1 MNDFEQ
7 NSRREHDLHLP
18 IDPIDGLNGWLKEAE
33 EKGLPEPTAMTLAT
47 IGLDGKP
54 SARIVLYK
62 GTSPNSEGRRCP
74 RFVTNYESRKSQEIE
89 KNPDVALVF
98 HWTTLQ
104 RQIRVEGRAE
114 KISAAESDA
123 YFQKRARGSQIGAWA
138 SPQSQVIPNREMLD
152 RLVEETEARFAEG
165 PIPRPEFWGGWRVVP
180 TAIEF
185 WQGQTYRLHDR
196 IRYVWKGSAWV
207 TERLAP

>member
-1 MNDFEQ
+1 MPQSQADH
-7 NSRREHDLHLP
+7 EHDLQLP
-18 IDPIDGLNGWLKEAE
+18 VDPIDGLNLWLKEAE
-33 EKGLPEPTAMTLAT
+33 AKGLPEPTAMTLAT
-47 IGLDGKP
+47 IGFDGRP

-62 GTSPNSEGRRCP
+62 GTSTNEQGRKCP
-74 RFVTNYESRKSQEIE
+74 RFVTNYESRKSREIE
-89 KNPDVALVF
+89 ANPDVALVF
-98 HWTTLQ
+98 HWTTMQ

-114 KISAAESDA
+114 KLSAAESDA
-123 YFQKRARGSQIGAWA
+123 YFQQRARGSQIGAWA
-138 SPQSQVIPNREMLD
+138 SPQSRIIPDRETLEK
-152 RLVEETEARFAEG
+152 LVADTEKKFGEG

-196 IRYVWKGSAWV
+196 IRYIWSGSAWV